1 MMPLIGK
8 LSDVYGRKALLTLPL
23 TVSIIPHAGTKNFF
37 YAYYVSKTLTAML
50 SEGSLLCLA
59 LAYVADNVS
68 EGLRASAFGI
78 VSGVIASAFV
88 CATLAARFLS
98 TAQTFQALSLSR
110 QYVIT
115 VASIVSMIA
124 VMYMRIFLEDTK
136 SNNDPLKQP
145 ILMTAEETAQSD
157 EESSRKVEVFKKIPS
172 LKDLVCLLK
181 TRETILRAAFVALFS
196 SLGEGGL
203 QASILL
209 VIMPVLAPIV
219 GEEKLLS
226 MALFAAFVSL
236 LVNSVAWSIWVPYVV
251 AAFCIFT
258 FFASPCLRSIVSKQ
272 VGPNEQALGIGF
284 SQFAQ
289 PVFQRSILFS
299 SGVQYDREFVVCS
312 LDLLSGLAEGLGS
325 GVESLVSQSSLRD
338 ILLQCCMDDAPDIR
352 QSAFALLGDL
362 ARVCP
367 IHLHPRLSEFL
378 EVANSQLSP
387 PKLRENLSVANNAC
401 WAIGELAMKVR
412 QEISPVVMTV
422 ISSLVPILH
431 HAEELNK
438 SLIENSAITLGRLAW
453 VCPELVSPHMGHFMQ
468 SWCIALSM
476 IRDDDIE
483 KEDAFRGLCAMVN
496 NTPAGALS
504 SLIFMCKAIASWH
517 VRVEIR
523 SEDLHNEVCQVLRGY
538 KNMLRDGS
546 WEQCMSALEPQEKDK
561 LSKYLV

>member
-1 MMPLIGK
+1 MEKLGSLSHLFATVFLSNFATVVVIPGITDVTMSALCPGQDQCSLAIYLTGLQQSITGVGTVLMMPLIGK

-23 TVSIIPHAGTKNFF
+23 TVSIIPHVIMAYSRTKNFF

-98 TAQTFQALSLSR
+98 TAQTFQ
-110 QYVIT
+110 

-136 SNNDPLKQP
+136 RNNDPLKQP

-203 QASILL
+203 QASILYFFKARFHFTKDQFADLMLIMGIAATISQL

-272 VGPNEQALGIGF
+272 VGPNEQGTAQGCISGITSFANIISPLIFSPLTDLFLSKRAPFYFPGF
-284 SQFAQ
+284 S
-289 PVFQRSILFS
+289 ILCA
-299 SGVQYDREFVVCS
+299 G
-312 LDLLSGLAEGLGS
+312 LLSA
-325 GVESLVSQSSLRD
+325 
-338 ILLQCCMDDAPDIR
+338 
-352 QSAFALLGDL
+352 
-362 ARVCP
+362 
-367 IHLHPRLSEFL
+367 
-378 EVANSQLSP
+378 
-387 PKLRENLSVANNAC
+387 
-401 WAIGELAMKVR
+401 
-412 QEISPVVMTV
+412 
-422 ISSLVPILH
+422 
-431 HAEELNK
+431 
-438 SLIENSAITLGRLAW
+438 
-453 VCPELVSPHMGHFMQ
+453 
-468 SWCIALSM
+468 IALIPSLM
-476 IRDDDIE
+476 ITAAPRTLSN
-483 KEDAFRGLCAMVN
+483 KESCD
-496 NTPAGALS
+496 
-504 SLIFMCKAIASWH
+504 
-517 VRVEIR
+517 
-523 SEDLHNEVCQVLRGY
+523 GY
-538 KNMLRDGS
+538 R
-546 WEQCMSALEPQEKDK
+546 EA
-561 LSKYLV
+561 